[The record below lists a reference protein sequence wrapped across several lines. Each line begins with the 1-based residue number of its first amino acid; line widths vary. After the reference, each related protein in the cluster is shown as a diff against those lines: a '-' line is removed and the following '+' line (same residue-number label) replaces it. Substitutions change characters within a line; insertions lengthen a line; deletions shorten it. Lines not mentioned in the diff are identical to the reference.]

1 MIDGG
6 GFEAGFGSR
15 DRTDQFGAPSM
26 NSMSA
31 LSDFSEE

>member
-6 GFEAGFGSR
+6 GFEAGFGRS
-15 DRTDQFGAPSM
+15 DLTDQFGAPSK

-31 LSDFSEE
+31 LWHFLEE